1 MSGMRWGTIRTYAA
15 PVEHQVAR
23 APVAQ
28 APEDGGRP
36 HQRHAS
42 VHVRELRRAM
52 HEDSVVR
59 RGGPEARVRLPLG
72 RLP

>member
-1 MSGMRWGTIRTYAA
+1 MSGMRWGTILTYAA
-15 PVEHQVAR
+15 PVKHQVAR

-28 APEDGGRP
+28 APEDGGRTYE
-36 HQRHAS
+36 RHAS